1 VDRNRSFVWKAF
13 RAFCSTT
20 LFVLAV
26 LPAQAADKDVVIR
39 QARAAYYSLNG
50 EGMQQFQCN
59 MTPNW
64 EALLA
69 DLRKTD
75 SAAADRAVQR
85 LKELRFSVA
94 VPSQGAT
101 KVTHNEISADNK
113 QMADGLTQIYS
124 GMEQMTVGFFQT
136 WSVFVISPGLPE
148 AGSTFQ
154 LEEIPSGY
162 RISYKDGSADV
173 VTQLN
178 KDFSISSTVVT
189 SKEFDSTLQPLFKQT
204 AKGLLLS
211 GYQAIYIGTTAAE
224 KTELQVKVDYQQVDG
239 LQLPKTLDLQGSY
252 GGNPFKV
259 EVAFSGCHA
268 DHR

>member
-1 VDRNRSFVWKAF
+1 VNLNQSFGWKTF
-13 RAFCSTT
+13 REFCCAA
-20 LFVLAV
+20 LFLLAT
-26 LPAQAADKDVVIR
+26 LPAQAVDKDVVIR

-59 MTPNW
+59 VMPNW
-64 EALLA
+64 ESLLA

-75 SAAADRAVQR
+75 AAAADRAIQK
-85 LKELRFSVA
+85 LKELQFSA
-94 VPSQGAT
+94 IVPSQGNA
-101 KVTHNEISADNK
+101 KVMHNEISADNK
-113 QMADGLTQIYS
+113 QVADGLTQIYS
-124 GMEQMTVGFFQT
+124 GMEQMIVGFFQT
-136 WSVFVISPGLPE
+136 WSVFVITPGLPE
-148 AGSTFQ
+148 AGSVFQ

-162 RISYKDGSADV
+162 RISYKDGAADV
-173 VTQLN
+173 ITQLN
-178 KDFSISSTVVT
+178 KDFSISSTAVR

-211 GYQAIYIGTTAAE
+211 GYQAIYTGASAAE

-252 GGNPFKV
+252 GGNPFKI
-259 EVAFSGCHA
+259 EVAFAGCHA

>member
-1 VDRNRSFVWKAF
+1 VDRNQSFVWKAF
-13 RAFCSTT
+13 RTFCCAA
-20 LFVLAV
+20 LFVWVA
-26 LPAQAADKDVVIR
+26 LPAQAVDKDVVIR

-50 EGMQQFQCN
+50 EGLQQFQCN

-75 SAAADRAVQR
+75 SAAVDRAVQK
-85 LKELRFSVA
+85 LKELRFSA
-94 VPSQGAT
+94 VVPLQGTA

-113 QMADGLTQIYS
+113 QMADGLAQIYD
-124 GMEQMTVGFFQT
+124 GMDQMIVGFFQT
-136 WSVFVISPGLPE
+136 WSVFVITPGLPE

-173 VTQLN
+173 VTLMN
-178 KDFSISSTVVT
+178 KDFSITSTMVR

-211 GYQAIYIGTTAAE
+211 GYQAIYIGASATD
-224 KTELQVKVDYQQVDG
+224 KTELQVKVEYQQVDG
-239 LQLPKTLDLQGSY
+239 LQLPKTLDAQGSF

-259 EVAFSGCHA
+259 EVAFTGCHA

>member
-1 VDRNRSFVWKAF
+1 VDRNQSFVWKAF

-20 LFVLAV
+20 LFVLVA
-26 LPAQAADKDVVIR
+26 LPAQAVDKDVVIR
-39 QARAAYYSLNG
+39 QARAVYYSLNG

-64 EALLA
+64 EALLG

-75 SAAADRAVQR
+75 SAAVDRAVQK
-85 LKELRFSVA
+85 LKGLQFSVT
-94 VPSQGAT
+94 VPSQGAA

-113 QMADGLTQIYS
+113 QMADGLTQIYN
-124 GMEQMTVGFFQT
+124 GMDQMIVGFFQS

-173 VTQLN
+173 VTLMN
-178 KDFSISSTVVT
+178 KDYSITSIAVS

-211 GYQAIYIGTTAAE
+211 GYQAIYIGASAAD
-224 KTELQVKVDYQQVDG
+224 KTELQVKVEYQQIDG

-252 GGNPFKV
+252 GGNPFKG
-259 EVAFSGCHA
+259 EVAFTGCHA

>member
-1 VDRNRSFVWKAF
+1 M
-13 RAFCSTT
+13 
-20 LFVLAV
+20 FVLAV

-59 MTPNW
+59 IMPNW
-64 EALLA
+64 EVLLA
-69 DLRKTD
+69 DPFKAD
-75 SAAADRAVQR
+75 PAALGRAVQK
-85 LKELRFSVA
+85 LNQLRFSA
-94 VPSQGAT
+94 TVPSQGDA
-101 KVTHNEISADNK
+101 KVTHNEIPADNK

-124 GMEQMTVGFFQT
+124 GMEQMVVGFFQT

-162 RISYKDGSADV
+162 RISYKDGTADV
-173 VTQLN
+173 VTQMN
-178 KDFSISSTVVT
+178 KDFSITSTAVS

-211 GYQAIYIGTTAAE
+211 GYQAIYSGASAAE
-224 KTELQVKVDYQQVDG
+224 KTELQVKIDYQQVDG

>member
-1 VDRNRSFVWKAF
+1 M
-13 RAFCSTT
+13 
-20 LFVLAV
+20 LFVLAA
-26 LPAQAADKDVVIR
+26 LPAHAADKDAVLR

-64 EALLA
+64 EALLG

-75 SAAADRAVQR
+75 SAKADRAVQK
-85 LKELRFSVA
+85 LNELRFS
-94 VPSQGAT
+94 AT
-101 KVTHNEISADNK
+101 IPNTGEAKVTHNEISADNK
-113 QMADGLTQIYS
+113 QMADGLTQVYK

-136 WSVFVISPGLPE
+136 WSVFVIRPGLPE

-154 LEEIPSGY
+154 LEENPSGY
-162 RISYKDGSADV
+162 RISYKDGTSDV
-173 VTQLN
+173 VTQMN
-178 KDFSISSTVVT
+178 KDFSITSTAVS
-189 SKEFDSTLQPLFKQT
+189 SKEFDSTLQPLFIKT

-211 GYQAIYIGTTAAE
+211 GYQAIYTGASGTDR
-224 KTELQVKVDYQQVDG
+224 TELQVKVDYQQVDG
-239 LQLPKTLDLQGSY
+239 LQLPKTLNLQGSY

-259 EVAFSGCHA
+259 EVAFTACHA

>member
-1 VDRNRSFVWKAF
+1 MDLNQSFAWKTF
-13 RAFCSTT
+13 RTFCCTA
-20 LFVLAV
+20 LFVLAA

-59 MTPNW
+59 ITPNW

-75 SAAADRAVQR
+75 SAAAARAVQK
-85 LKELRFSVA
+85 LKELRFSA
-94 VPSQGAT
+94 TIPSQGDV

-113 QMADGLTQIYS
+113 QVADGLTQIYN
-124 GMEQMTVGFFQT
+124 GMEQMIVGFFQT
-136 WSVFVISPGLPE
+136 WSVFVINPGLPE

-162 RISYKDGSADV
+162 RISYKDGAADV
-173 VTQLN
+173 VTQMN
-178 KDFSISSTVVT
+178 KDFSISSTAVS
-189 SKEFDSTLQPLFKQT
+189 SKDFDSTLQPLFKQT

-211 GYQAIYIGTTAAE
+211 GYQAIYIGASAAE

-259 EVAFSGCHA
+259 EVAFTGCHA

>member
-1 VDRNRSFVWKAF
+1 VWKAF
-13 RAFCSTT
+13 RTFCCAA
-20 LFVLAV
+20 LFVLVV

-75 SAAADRAVQR
+75 SAAVDRAVQK
-85 LKELRFSVA
+85 LKELRFSAV
-94 VPSQGAT
+94 VPSQGTA
-101 KVTHNEISADNK
+101 KVMHNEISADNK
-113 QMADGLTQIYS
+113 QMADGLTQIYN
-124 GMEQMTVGFFQT
+124 GMDQMIVGFFQT

-162 RISYKDGSADV
+162 RVSYKDGSADV
-173 VTQLN
+173 VTQMN
-178 KDFSISSTVVT
+178 KDFSITSTMVS
-189 SKEFDSTLQPLFKQT
+189 SKEFESTLQPLFKQT
-204 AKGLLLS
+204 AKGFLLS
-211 GYQAIYIGTTAAE
+211 GYQAIYIGASAAD
-224 KTELQVKVDYQQVDG
+224 KTELQVKVEYQQVDG
-239 LQLPKTLDLQGSY
+239 LQLPKTLDAQGSF

-259 EVAFSGCHA
+259 EVAFTGCHA

>member
-1 VDRNRSFVWKAF
+1 VWKAF
-13 RAFCSTT
+13 RIFCCAA
-20 LFVLAV
+20 LFMWVA

-75 SAAADRAVQR
+75 SAAVDRAVQK
-85 LKELRFSVA
+85 LNELRFSAV
-94 VPSQGAT
+94 VPSQGTA

-113 QMADGLTQIYS
+113 QMADGLTQIYN
-124 GMEQMTVGFFQT
+124 GMDQMIVGFFQT

-173 VTQLN
+173 VTLMN
-178 KDFSISSTVVT
+178 KDFSITSTMVR

-204 AKGLLLS
+204 GKGLLLS
-211 GYQAIYIGTTAAE
+211 GYQATYIGASAAD

-252 GGNPFKV
+252 GGNPFKA
-259 EVAFSGCHA
+259 EVAFTGCHA